1 MRRFNLFAPIIAIAI
16 VSALFSCV
24 DSDKNFYDSSYR
36 TPNPMGDEFVAPN
49 GFDWSTTTTT
59 TVNVEADN
67 EDAQYYSLVE
77 VLDANPFSTP
87 DYNVL
92 AKGTAKPGQAFS
104 QEVIYPQGITYLYIR
119 KTDPRGRVAVNTL
132 AVGDK
137 QDLSVKTVRALKAS
151 TRSNEIPEKYPEE
164 SYDTT
169 GAIELVGGANW
180 NQDNHHLEGGKSYI
194 IKNSFTGNINDNS
207 QYSGIFTLFVES
219 EWTPPHNMI
228 QNANIIVLKGGK
240 LNISNFDSFLI
251 GDNSTLTIQSGGSLV
266 GNDLKLARK
275 TLMKNFGTVNVN
287 SMKNLNSN
295 CTLYNAHNASI
306 VITGKSIGSQES
318 TVCTTGLISNFGEFT
333 IQDGALKLN
342 SEDGMQLF
350 YNGDGAVVNT
360 PTFIIGGIG
369 TNDGTIN
376 ALKIINVGNP
386 TFTNNCNLYA
396 KESFNFS
403 ETNGRIIMNKGILA
417 GGIKDD
423 NFIAVP
429 SFVCGN
435 SGSTF
440 ELNNG
445 SMIKAKVI
453 TIPGVNII
461 AGSEGTRSLLKATES
476 VTTGWTT
483 QFKGNL
489 DIECPEGEFAKGVP
503 SDNPNYTMEKSVVQ
517 YSPNGSK
524 TIITSCSE
532 ITEVPDPG
540 TAPKDPQFPIKLE
553 DNRKYSYLFEDQ
565 WPLYGDYD
573 MNDIVM
579 TIKKRKLDLSE
590 HNNKV
595 EEFELEIELSAVGAT
610 KKIGAAIMFDGVLAS
625 DITEEVD
632 FDDDDDDNTL
642 IKNFNLN
649 NYNIEK
655 GQKYAVVPLFDDAH
669 KALGRDRYIQ
679 INTISGHSNN
689 VKKTKTISFSIEFDK
704 PTLSADAFNINKL
717 NVFIITGGNGTNR
730 REIHVAGY
738 QPTQLADVSSFGGND
753 DASSLSSKKY
763 YLSKENLAWGIIV
776 PTNFKWPLEYV
787 NIKTAYNQ
795 FNDWVTSGG
804 AGNKNWWNDW
814 DKTKVFQT
822 NKN

>member
-1 MRRFNLFAPIIAIAI
+1 MRRIILFASIIAIAI
-16 VSALFSCV
+16 VSTLFSCV

-36 TPNPMGDEFVAPN
+36 MPNPMGDEFVAPD
-49 GFDWSTTTTT
+49 GFDWSMTETT
-59 TVNVEADN
+59 TVSVEADN

-77 VLDANPFSTP
+77 VLDANPFSNS

-92 AKGTAKPGQAFS
+92 AKGTVKPGQTFS

-119 KTDPRGRVAVNTL
+119 KTDPKGRVSVNTL
-132 AVGDK
+132 AIGDR
-137 QDLSVKTVRALKAS
+137 QDLSVKTVRALKTN
-151 TRSNEIPEKYPEE
+151 TRTNELPEKYSEE
-164 SYDTT
+164 TYDTT
-169 GAIELVGGANW
+169 GAIELVGNTNW

-207 QYSGIFTLFVES
+207 QYSGIFTIFVES
-219 EWTPPHNMI
+219 EWTPPHNMV
-228 QNANIIVLKGGK
+228 QSANIIVLKGGK
-240 LNISNFDSFLI
+240 LNISKFDSFLI

-266 GNDLKLARK
+266 GNDLRLATK

-287 SMKNLNSN
+287 SMKDLNSN
-295 CTLYNAHNASI
+295 CTLYNAPKASV
-306 VITGKSIGSQES
+306 VITGKSIGLQEF
-318 TVCTTGLISNFGEFT
+318 TVFTKGLISNFGGFT
-333 IQDGALKLN
+333 IQNGTLKLN
-342 SEDGMQLF
+342 SEDSMQLF

-360 PTFIIGGIG
+360 PTFTIGGIG

-376 ALKIINVGNP
+376 AIKITNAGNP
-386 TFTNNCNLYA
+386 TFTNNCSLYA
-396 KESFNFS
+396 KESFNLS
-403 ETNGRIIMNKGILA
+403 GTNGKIIMNKGILA
-417 GGIKDD
+417 GGIDG
-423 NFIAVP
+423 NNIIAIP
-429 SFVCGN
+429 SFTLG
-435 SGSTF
+435 SGQATV
-440 ELNNG
+440 EINNG
-445 SMIKAKVI
+445 SMIKAEKI
-453 TIPGVNII
+453 TITDSTIKTD
-461 AGSEGTRSLLKATES
+461 SEGTCSLLKATES
-476 VTTGWTT
+476 ISTGWTT
-483 QFKGNL
+483 YFKGNL
-489 DIECPEGEFAKGVP
+489 DIECPEGKFSKEAYIM
-503 SDNPNYTMEKSVVQ
+503 DNSVKL
-517 YSPNGSK
+517 YIPNGSK

-553 DNRKYSYLFEDQ
+553 DNRNYSYLFEDQ

-579 TIKKRKLDLSE
+579 TIKKRKLKLSK
-590 HNNKV
+590 HDNKV

-632 FDDDDDDNTL
+632 FADDDDDDDNTL

-704 PTLSADAFNINKL
+704 PTLPADAFNINKL
-717 NVFIITGGNGTNR
+717 NIFIITDGNAANR

-753 DASSLSSKKY
+753 DASSISAKKY

-814 DKTKVFQT
+814 NETKVFQT

>member
-92 AKGTAKPGQAFS
+92 AKGTAKPRQAFS
-104 QEVIYPQGITYLYIR
+104 QEVVYPQGITYLYIR

-137 QDLSVKTVRALKAS
+137 QDLSVRTTRALKAS

-169 GAIELVGGANW
+169 GAIELVGGADW
-180 NQDNHHLEGGKSYI
+180 NQSSQHLESGKKYI
-194 IKNSFTGNINDNS
+194 IKDKFSGTINNTGGYLNNGNCT
-207 QYSGIFTLFVES
+207 IFIEG
-219 EWTPPHNMI
+219 EWTPSQDRMH
-228 QNANIIVLKGGK
+228 NANIIVLKNGK
-240 LNISNFDSFLI
+240 INILKSFLI
-251 GDNSTLTIQSGGSLV
+251 ADNSTLTIQSGGSLV
-266 GNDLKLARK
+266 GANLNLTTN
-275 TLMKNFGTVNVN
+275 TLMKNFGTVIVN
-287 SMKNLNSN
+287 SMTQLNTGSI
-295 CTLYNAHNASI
+295 LYNAPKAT
-306 VITGKSIGSQES
+306 ITVAGKSINSSEQAVYTMGA
-318 TVCTTGLISNFGEFT
+318 IYNFGEIT
-333 IQDGALKLN
+333 VQEGVLKINSQDTTCF
-342 SEDGMQLF
+342 F

-360 PTFIIGGIG
+360 PTFLIGGIG

-376 ALKIINVGNP
+376 AHKITNVGNP
-386 TFTNNCNLYA
+386 TFTNNCSLYA

-403 ETNGRIIMNKGILA
+403 GTNGKIIMNKGILA
-417 GGIKDD
+417 GGIEGD
-423 NFIAVP
+423 NFIAIP
-429 SFVCGN
+429 SFNLG
-435 SGSTF
+435 SGQATF
-440 ELNNG
+440 EINNG
-445 SMIKAKVI
+445 SMIKAEKI
-453 TIPGVNII
+453 TITDSTIKTD
-461 AGSEGTRSLLKATES
+461 SEGTRSLLKATES
-476 VTTGWTT
+476 ISTGWTT
-483 QFKGNL
+483 YFKGNI
-489 DIECPEGEFAKGVP
+489 DIECPEGKFSKEAYIM
-503 SDNPNYTMEKSVVQ
+503 DNSVKL
-517 YSPNGSK
+517 YIPNGSK

-632 FDDDDDDNTL
+632 FDDDDDDDNTL

>member
-1 MRRFNLFAPIIAIAI
+1 MRRINLFTPIIAITI

-24 DSDKNFYDSSYR
+24 DSDKNFYDPSYR

-92 AKGTAKPGQAFS
+92 AKGTAKPRQAFS
-104 QEVIYPQGITYLYIR
+104 QEVVYPQGITYLYIR

-137 QDLSVKTVRALKAS
+137 QDLSVRTTRALKAS

-169 GAIELVGGANW
+169 GAIELVGGADW
-180 NQDNHHLEGGKSYI
+180 NQSSQHLESGKKYI
-194 IKNSFTGNINDNS
+194 IKDKFSGTINNTGGYLNNGNCT
-207 QYSGIFTLFVES
+207 IFIEG
-219 EWTPPHNMI
+219 EWTPSQDRMH
-228 QNANIIVLKGGK
+228 NANIIVLKNGK
-240 LNISNFDSFLI
+240 INILKSFLI
-251 GDNSTLTIQSGGSLV
+251 ADNSTLTIQSGGSLV
-266 GNDLKLARK
+266 GANLNLTTN
-275 TLMKNFGTVNVN
+275 TLMKNFGTVIVN
-287 SMKNLNSN
+287 SMTQLNTGSI
-295 CTLYNAHNASI
+295 LYNAPKAT
-306 VITGKSIGSQES
+306 ITVAGKSINSSEQAVYTMGA
-318 TVCTTGLISNFGEFT
+318 IYNFGEIT
-333 IQDGALKLN
+333 VQEGVLKINSQDTTCF
-342 SEDGMQLF
+342 F

-360 PTFIIGGIG
+360 PTFLIGGIG

-376 ALKIINVGNP
+376 AHKITNVGNP
-386 TFTNNCNLYA
+386 TFTNNCSLYA

-403 ETNGRIIMNKGILA
+403 GTNGKIIMNKGILA
-417 GGIKDD
+417 GGIEGD
-423 NFIAVP
+423 NFIAIP
-429 SFVCGN
+429 SFNLG
-435 SGSTF
+435 SGQATF
-440 ELNNG
+440 EINNG
-445 SMIKAKVI
+445 SMIKAEKI
-453 TIPGVNII
+453 TITDSTIKTD
-461 AGSEGTRSLLKATES
+461 SEGTRSLLKATES
-476 VTTGWTT
+476 ISTGWTT
-483 QFKGNL
+483 YFKGNI
-489 DIECPEGEFAKGVP
+489 DIECPEGKFSKEAYIM
-503 SDNPNYTMEKSVVQ
+503 DNSVKL
-517 YSPNGSK
+517 YIPNGSK

-540 TAPKDPQFPIKLE
+540 TDPKDPQFPIKLE
-553 DNRKYSYLFEDQ
+553 DNRSYSYLFEDQ

-579 TIKKRKLDLSE
+579 TIKKRELDLSE

-632 FDDDDDDNTL
+632 FDDDDDDDNTL

-689 VKKTKTISFSIEFDK
+689 VKETKTISFSIEFDE

-717 NVFIITGGNGTNR
+717 NIFIITGGNGTNR

-753 DASSLSSKKY
+753 DASSISAKKY